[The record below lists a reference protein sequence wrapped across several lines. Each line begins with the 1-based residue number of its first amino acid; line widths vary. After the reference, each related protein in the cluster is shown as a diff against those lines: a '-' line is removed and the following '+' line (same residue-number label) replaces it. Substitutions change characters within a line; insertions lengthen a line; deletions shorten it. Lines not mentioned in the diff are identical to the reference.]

1 MSITLARTPWQAGAM
16 KLFTCPSR
24 TIGGTLPVLAHP
36 CGRAAHALD
45 QAGLDY
51 EVETV
56 GGWKLLPFTRR
67 GKRDEIRRLTGQE
80 DVPVLLLD
88 DGEAVVGNQAIVE
101 WASARPR

>member
-1 MSITLARTPWQAGAM
+1 MM

-24 TIGGTLPVLAHP
+24 TIGGTFPVYAHP

-51 EVETV
+51 EVEVV
-56 GGWKLLPFTRR
+56 GGFKALPFTRR
-67 GKRDEIRRLTGQE
+67 GKRDGIRRLTGQE

-88 DGEAVVGNQAIVE
+88 DGGTVVGNQAIVD
-101 WASARPR
+101 WASRRR